1 MYNAINELS
10 GDAAEL
16 KQQVRQYLDF
26 SIRMSRRVALRTTQ
40 KYPRRKQRLSDIQLR
55 QLLGAVNLLIEAL
68 DPENG
73 SRN

>member
-16 KQQVRQYLDF
+16 KLQIRQYLEF
-26 SIRMSRRVALRTTQ
+26 SIRMSRRVALRTTR
-40 KYPRRKQRLSDIQLR
+40 KYPHRKQRLSDIQLR
-55 QLLGAVNLLIEAL
+55 QLLGAVNILIEAL
-68 DPENG
+68 DPEG